1 MKRKIDSTKVKAFF
15 KKNMYY
21 IIMGVCVLAIG
32 AIITVAVVA
41 TQDKSDAVPGD
52 IGAEDPSPSIP
63 DDNPVVKPDDTVD
76 NPDPDSS
83 TTPVVKP
90 DPIVFTLP
98 VKDGTVVKD
107 YTMDTLVWSST
118 LKQYQVHN
126 GIDFTGAE
134 GSAVTAVYAGTVTDV
149 SYDAL
154 NGNTVTIDHGNGLKT
169 VYSSLSEAKVAV
181 GQKVYTGT
189 ELGAISSTATGEMS
203 DGAHVHFSVYLN
215 GAVANPYDY
224 LPEGDK

>member
-1 MKRKIDSTKVKAFF
+1 MKRKIDTAKVKAFF

-41 TQDKSDAVPGD
+41 TQNKSDAVPGD
-52 IGAEDPSPSIP
+52 IGNEQPATPSVP
-63 DDNPVVKPDDTVD
+63 DDNPVSKPDADNPVSKPDDG
-76 NPDPDSS
+76 
-83 TTPVVKP
+83 TTVVKP
-90 DPIVFTLP
+90 EPIVFALP

-118 LKQYQVHN
+118 LKQYQVHD

-134 GSAVTAVYAGTVTDV
+134 GAAVTSVYAGTVEKV

-154 NGNTVTIDHGNGLKT
+154 NGNSVTIDHGNGLKT
-169 VYSSLSEAKVAV
+169 VYSSLADTKVAE
-181 GQKVYTGT
+181 GQKVYAGT
-189 ELGAISSTATGEMS
+189 EIGSISSTATAEMS

-215 GAVANPYDY
+215 NAIANPYNY

>member
-41 TQDKSDAVPGD
+41 TQDKSDPIQGD
-52 IGAEDPSPSIP
+52 IGNDNQTPSIS
-63 DDNPVVKPDDTVD
+63 DDNPVVKPDEPD
-76 NPDPDSS
+76 NNEPDNS

-90 DPIVFTLP
+90 NPIVFALP
-98 VKDGTVVKD
+98 IADGTILKD

-134 GSAVTAVYAGTVTDV
+134 GAVVTAVYAGTVTDV

-154 NGNTVTIDHGNGLKT
+154 NGNSVTIDHGNGLKT

-181 GQKVYTGT
+181 GQNVYAGT